1 MSWEKIAMAKE
12 GEELCPYC
20 GDVLPTVMS
29 ARLKS
34 SLAKVLTRQEDRL
47 QAQQELLKRERMKDE
62 HLDGA
67 LEFEIV
73 EIRGPTAEV
82 MTPKKSWVPRP
93 RKPERLRDVSTQ
105 SNVTIDNPR
114 SGAAAAAAG
123 SGFFATKEDE
133 LHQRLFSKITAVEKF
148 EFCRI
153 HVAEENIVPAGL
165 ERNYP
170 LFIRFDEL
178 PDRIRRM
185 EPELLGII
193 RGTVASPYLDRAL
206 ASYRTLGHGARNP
219 QAVLAGVQMTLVSNN
234 WGFLDR
240 LEVCCDI

>member
-1 MSWEKIAMAKE
+1 
-12 GEELCPYC
+12 
-20 GDVLPTVMS
+20 MS

-47 QAQQELLKRERMKDE
+47 QAQQELLRRERMKDE
-62 HLDGA
+62 NLDGT
-67 LEFEIV
+67 LELEIV
-73 EIRGPTAEV
+73 EARGPAAEA
-82 MTPKKSWVPRP
+82 TTSKKPWVPRP
-93 RKPERLRDVSTQ
+93 RKPERLRDVPTQ
-105 SNVTIDNPR
+105 IDLTIDNPR
-114 SGAAAAAAG
+114 GGATAAG
-123 SGFFATKEDE
+123 SAFFAEKDDE
-133 LHQRLFSKITAVEKF
+133 LQQRLFSKITAVEKF

-170 LFIRFDEL
+170 LFIRFNEL

-193 RGTVASPYLDRAL
+193 HGTVASPYLDRAL

-219 QAVLAGVQMTLVSNN
+219 QTVLAGVQMTLVSNN
-234 WGFLDR
+234 WGGG
-240 LEVCCDI
+240 VQII